1 MQNYRSA
8 QDILKQ
14 VLAYYTQPASRSLA
28 AAAAVAETLGMA
40 FMMALEWK
48 AAAAA
53 LEQSLAMHAQLL
65 AEQPGRLGAV
75 AEAAKPHFLL
85 SVVYC
90 ELGDLE
96 KVCGCQTGSLPSA

>member
-1 MQNYRSA
+1 
-8 QDILKQ
+8 
-14 VLAYYTQPASRSLA
+14 
-28 AAAAVAETLGMA
+28 
-40 FMMALEWK
+40 
-48 AAAAA
+48 
-53 LEQSLAMHAQLL
+53 
-65 AEQPGRLGAV
+65 V